1 LEKSGVDFLKLA
13 IFDFDG
19 TLFPEETFPLLMSR
33 LKIHP
38 KYHRNYRQFIMG
50 IVPVYLAYKCKV
62 CPEMTMKEF
71 SMRRYLTSFKTASKE
86 EIDQFFY
93 EVGDSMTMKLSG
105 SVIKRLEQHRRD
117 GYYIMLVS
125 GAFEPLLYS
134 VTKELPFDKIIGTS
148 IPFNQ
153 IMEKQFRI
161 DPIQGTRKKEVV
173 QEQFSNM
180 EIDWSDSYAYGDS
193 YSDLA
198 VLELVGNPVA
208 VKPDSRLSE
217 IAIHRKWE
225 IMS

>member
-1 LEKSGVDFLKLA
+1 MKLA

-33 LKIHP
+33 LKVHP
-38 KYHRNYRQFIMG
+38 KFQRNYRQFMMG
-50 IVPVYLAYKCKV
+50 IVPVYLAYKCKI
-62 CPEMTMKEF
+62 CPENTMKEF

-93 EVGDSMTMKLSG
+93 EVGDSMRLKLSD
-105 SVIKRLEQHRRD
+105 SIIQRLDQHRRD

-125 GAFEPLLYS
+125 GAFEPLLYA
-134 VTKELPFDKIIGTS
+134 VTKDLPIDKIIGTS
-148 IPFNQ
+148 IPFHQ
-153 IMEKQFRI
+153 IKEKQFRI
-161 DPIQGTRKKEVV
+161 DPIQGNRKKEVV

-198 VLELVGNPVA
+198 VLELVGNPV
-208 VKPDSRLSE
+208 VVQPDPRLSE
-217 IAIHRKWE
+217 IAFNRKWE
-225 IMS
+225 RM